1 MSNEARKTSTVG
13 EIVNLMSVDA
23 QRMQDVTG
31 FLWMIWSSPLQ
42 IVVALW
48 LLWGIM
54 GPSVLAGLTIML
66 LLLPLNGYLA
76 SIQRKMQIRFMAKKD
91 ERLKMMN
98 EVLNGMKVRLNVEP
112 LFNLIRY
119 SVLIKR

>member
-1 MSNEARKTSTVG
+1 MSNDARKTSTVG

-23 QRMQDVTG
+23 QRLQDVTG
-31 FLWMIWSSPLQ
+31 YLWMVWSSPLQ
-42 IVVALW
+42 IIVALW

-54 GPSVLAGLTIML
+54 GPSVLAGLAVMI

-76 SIQRKMQIRFMAKKD
+76 SVQRKMQIRFMAKKD

-98 EVLNGMKVRLNVEP
+98 EVLNGMKVMAN
-112 LFNLIRY
+112 II
-119 SVLIKR
+119 SVSTKHHIIL